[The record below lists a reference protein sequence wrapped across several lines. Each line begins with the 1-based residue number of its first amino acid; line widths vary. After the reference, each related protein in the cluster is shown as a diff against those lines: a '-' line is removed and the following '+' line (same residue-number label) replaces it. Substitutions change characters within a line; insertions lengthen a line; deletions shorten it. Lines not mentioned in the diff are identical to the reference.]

1 MLEKYFETKIGVEI
15 KKNIVTGEDKF
26 TDVFERVYV
35 IEVIGVK
42 KGQLHVEVQSYDVAP
57 SGSRLSRSDKYI
69 GETVISL
76 ADYQTKESVI
86 IDIIKKEDTDFYEKY
101 KNKAAVFRADK
112 RRENLN

>member
-86 IDIIKKEDTDFYEKY
+86 IDITDFYEKY